1 MAADSWAGPVMK
13 SQLLS
18 GGAGQPGLNPLTT
31 STGFVTGE
39 EEGRWMGEAPRRG
52 RERTVEWGSSLGP
65 AASVFKA
72 LVQFCLLSSSLRY
85 PRTQTP
91 LSAVHKGTVHP
102 PPHVQLHGHETV
114 KSVIGQSMAQGWG
127 RGLNVVELRLGTLS
141 ILFGTT

>member
-65 AASVFKA
+65 DASVFKA

-85 PRTQTP
+85 PRTQAP
-91 LSAVHKGTVHP
+91 LNAVHKAQYTPHLTFNSMGMKLCKTCDRTEHGT
-102 PPHVQLHGHETV
+102 G
-114 KSVIGQSMAQGWG
+114 
-127 RGLNVVELRLGTLS
+127 LGTGS
-141 ILFGTT
+141 EHC